1 MSNFD
6 HIWFVQFEDRSVKRW
21 KSVDTKLCIRSFE
34 FTLKDYLVFFKMA
47 SSDRFSV
54 SRVNDRDS
62 RDSRDSRD
70 RREMAV
76 DVSRN
81 ANTVPSSPDRR
92 PSFNQLTR

>member
-1 MSNFD
+1 
-6 HIWFVQFEDRSVKRW
+6 
-21 KSVDTKLCIRSFE
+21 
-34 FTLKDYLVFFKMA
+34 MA

>member
-1 MSNFD
+1 
-6 HIWFVQFEDRSVKRW
+6 
-21 KSVDTKLCIRSFE
+21 
-34 FTLKDYLVFFKMA
+34 MA
-47 SSDRFSV
+47 TSDRFSV
-54 SRVNDRDS
+54 SRVND